1 MTKYA
6 YLELTL
12 YRKEVTIR
20 ILTLSS
26 KRNNKL
32 EKNMNYTFLHFSPEI
47 STNIFYF
54 LLVKN
59 VSDGLVAH
67 HSVKFSSSHFLHW
80 ELTACAYVTKM
91 QKFCLRRMIIT
102 SRKKV
107 FKDTWKH
114 YNTKCK
120 AKAN

>member
-32 EKNMNYTFLHFSPEI
+32 EKI
-47 STNIFYF
+47 
-54 LLVKN
+54 
-59 VSDGLVAH
+59 
-67 HSVKFSSSHFLHW
+67 
-80 ELTACAYVTKM
+80 
-91 QKFCLRRMIIT
+91 
-102 SRKKV
+102 
-107 FKDTWKH
+107 
-114 YNTKCK
+114 
-120 AKAN
+120 